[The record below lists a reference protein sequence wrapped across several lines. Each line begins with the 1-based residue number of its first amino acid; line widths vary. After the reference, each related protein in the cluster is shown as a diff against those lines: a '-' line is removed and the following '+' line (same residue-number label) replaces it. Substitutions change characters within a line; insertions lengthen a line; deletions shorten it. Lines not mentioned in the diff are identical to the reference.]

1 MMLLRKNM
9 MHTLLQRWSPKSKLS
24 SNLVSYTLKEAN
36 TVGADSIFTILAY
49 LYSSMLA
56 QVHKQLNML
65 F

>member
-1 MMLLRKNM
+1 MLLRKNM
-9 MHTLLQRWSPKSKLS
+9 MHTLLQRWSQKSKLS
-24 SNLVSYTLKEAN
+24 SNLVSYAPKEAN